1 MPRVG
6 RLALLWFAGTALAFG
21 VPAYLVSLWRVLP
34 AVWRGELRRTP
45 VEDFRLFAVSRA
57 VT

>member
-1 MPRVG
+1 MG